1 MNALQQLDAY
11 LRAIEGRLRRVALW
25 RGMAAVALAAL
36 VATVVAVFA
45 ARYFAFSPASVMAA
59 RWLLYITVAL
69 AAAFLLAHPLLWVN
83 RVRAAERAERA
94 ASGFEQRLLTIAERA
109 PEEGASDPFLEL
121 LAADA
126 LDRVREN
133 PEPVRTGS
141 RLMIYVSAFAA
152 ASGALMWLV
161 LAGPGFLGYGAALL
175 WGGPQQA
182 PPGPYYAILV
192 APGDA
197 AVRRHGD
204 QWITAQLV
212 GFDAAEARLAVRYE
226 GTARWEEAAMRPRA
240 GGPGFEFLLAGIPQ
254 TLDYFV
260 SAGRIRSRT
269 HRLRVVDL
277 PRIQRLRVTYRYPA
291 WTGMAPAIEEPGG
304 DLRAVEGTEAEIAI
318 ETDRPLESG
327 FIELGEGRTLPL
339 EGAGGN
345 WRRARITMRSDGRY
359 YIAAR
364 DRDQT
369 VRLSEDYLILVEQDE
384 PPAVRI
390 RRPGRDL
397 GVSPIEEVTVVAEA
411 ADEFGLKE
419 LALHYRVNGGPER
432 RIALLE
438 RGGARQAEG
447 AATLFL
453 EDLGLVPGDVVSI
466 YATARDARHS
476 AQSDIYFL
484 EAQPFERE
492 YSQAQAMPGAGG
504 EGGEEDQNRISER
517 QKEIIAATWN
527 QIRARSQDRDT
538 AKFLADVQARL
549 RDQARSLARRMQS
562 RELSRANEEFQ
573 SFSANM
579 EKAATAMEAASREL
593 AAGKWQEALGPEQQ
607 ALQHLLRAEATFRQI
622 QVAFGNR
629 GAGRGGGRSG
639 AGRELESL
647 FELELDTEKNQ
658 YETGASAGARGMRQ
672 RELEEAM
679 RKLEELARR
688 QQELA
693 ARQGARQSVEQRW
706 QQEMLRREALQL
718 QREMER
724 LTRGST
730 PAAGPQMQ
738 GRGEAAPRQGR
749 VGEGQRGFA
758 DPRIEQ
764 ALERLAQAARE
775 MGRPGGQQ
783 EAAERLR
790 QARDVLGGIERQQT
804 GERVAGLARRAEQ
817 LAAGQRDFAER
828 LRQRFGSRDAR
839 GTWEEA
845 ARMAD
850 EKQRMATE
858 LEALQR
864 DLEESVRAAA
874 GSQRAAAA
882 RLREAL
888 GDLQRMELAT
898 RMRYNAELIRRGWG
912 AAAVMREAPVTA
924 GLEQLREQL
933 REAQAAMERSAPS
946 GEDLQRAL
954 EALAHA
960 RQRLARRG
968 RDSEGARAESA
979 TRGERA
985 VGQRSGEGAQAGA
998 GPQPGRPAGAR
1009 QGEGGPAP
1017 GSYAAMNFGDW
1028 QPAAPDP
1035 AAQPDPAQLARAWQQ
1050 ALRDLAELRAR
1061 LRELP
1066 EEARALDEL
1075 LREYSRYDPR
1085 RAPGNPALL
1094 ERIHVRFLADLD
1106 RLELEWKRKLGE
1118 AVTGA
1123 RSVAERPVPPK
1134 YAEAVAE
1141 YFRRLGSRR

>member
-1 MNALQQLDAY
+1 MNALDEINAY
-11 LRAIEGRLRRVALW
+11 LRGIEGRLRRLVLW
-25 RGMAAVALAAL
+25 RGVAAVTLAAL
-36 VATVVAVFA
+36 GATLVAILAT
-45 ARYFAFSPASVMAA
+45 RYFAFSPTSVMAA
-59 RWLLYITVAL
+59 RWSLYLALAL
-69 AAAFLLAHPLLWVN
+69 AAAFLLVQPFV
-83 RVRAAERAERA
+83 RVSRRRAADCAEQA
-94 ASGFEQRLLTIAERA
+94 VPGFEQRLLTLAERA
-109 PEEGASDPFLEL
+109 REEQSSEPFFEL

-126 LDRVREN
+126 LDRARGN
-133 PEPVRTGS
+133 PDPVRTGS
-141 RLMIYVSAFAA
+141 QLAACASASAA
-152 ASGALMWLV
+152 ALGGLLWLV
-161 LAGPGFLGYGAALL
+161 LAGPGFLGYGARLL

-182 PPGPYYAILV
+182 VTGPYYTIHV
-192 APGDA
+192 TPGDTT
-197 AVRRHGD
+197 VRRHAD
-204 QWITAQLV
+204 QWITAQPA
-212 GFDAAEARLAVRYE
+212 GFEAAEIRLAVRYE
-226 GTARWEEAAMRPRA
+226 GSTRWEEAPMRPRA
-240 GGPGFEFLLAGIPQ
+240 GGPGFEFLLAGIPES
-254 TLDYFV
+254 LDYFV

-269 HRLRVVDL
+269 YKLRVVDL

-291 WTGMAPAIEEPGG
+291 WTGLPPAVEEPGG

-318 ETDRPLESG
+318 ETDRPLQNG
-327 FIELGEGRTLPL
+327 YLDLGEGRSLPL
-339 EGAGGN
+339 EAGDGN
-345 WRRARITMRSDGRY
+345 WRRARIEMRADGRY

-364 DRDQT
+364 DRGEA
-369 VRLSEDYLILVEQDE
+369 VRLSEDYLILVERDA

-390 RRPGRDL
+390 RRPARDL
-397 GVSPIEEVTVVAEA
+397 GVSPIEEVTVEVEA
-411 ADEFGLKE
+411 ADEFGLRE

-432 RIALLE
+432 SIALLQ
-438 RGGARQAEG
+438 RAGTRQAE
-447 AATLFL
+447 AVATLYL
-453 EDLGLVPGDVVSI
+453 EDFGLVPGDVVSI
-466 YATARDARHS
+466 YARARDARQAS
-476 AQSDIYFL
+476 QSDIYFL

-492 YSQAQAMPGAGG
+492 YSQAQAMAGAGG

-562 RELSRANEEFQ
+562 RELSRANEEFA

-579 EKAATAMEAASREL
+579 EKAAEFMEAASREL
-593 AAGKWQEALGPEQQ
+593 AAGRWQEALGPEQQ

-658 YETGASAGARGMRQ
+658 YETGSAAGARSTWQ
-672 RELEEAM
+672 REFEEVM
-679 RKLEELARR
+679 HKLEELARR
-688 QQELA
+688 QQELL
-693 ARQGARQSVEQRW
+693 ARQGPRQSAEQRW

-724 LTRGST
+724 LARGAT
-730 PAAGPQMQ
+730 AASGSEMGAGARQRRGGDA
-738 GRGEAAPRQGR
+738 GRG
-749 VGEGQRGFA
+749 VV

-775 MGRPGGQQ
+775 MSRPGGQQ

-790 QARDVLGGIERQQT
+790 QARELLGGLERQQA
-804 GERVAGLARRAEQ
+804 GERIADLAHRGER
-817 LAAGQRDFAER
+817 LAAEQRDFAER

-850 EKQRMATE
+850 EKQRMASD

-864 DLEESVRAAA
+864 DLEESVRAMA
-874 GSQRAAAA
+874 GSQRAAAS

-912 AAAVMREAPVTA
+912 AAAIMREAPVTA
-924 GLEQLREQL
+924 GLEQVRDQL
-933 REAQAAMERSAPS
+933 REARAALDRSAPA
-946 GEDLQRAL
+946 GDELRQAL
-954 EALAHA
+954 ESLSLA

-968 RDSEGARAESA
+968 RDSQTAQGGA
-979 TRGERA
+979 TRGEP
-985 VGQRSGEGAQAGA
+985 GGPRSASGGDAASQAGRVAA
-998 GPQPGRPAGAR
+998 GR
-1009 QGEGGPAP
+1009 QGAGGPAP

-1028 QPAAPDP
+1028 QPPAPGAGPQTDP
-1035 AAQPDPAQLARAWQQ
+1035 AELARAWQQ
-1050 ALRDLAELRAR
+1050 ALRDLSELRTR
-1061 LRELP
+1061 LRESP
-1066 EEARALDEL
+1066 EEARALDEI
-1075 LREYSRYDPR
+1075 LREYARYDPR
-1085 RAPGNPALL
+1085 RVPGNPALL
-1094 ERIHVRFLADLD
+1094 ERIHVQFLADLD

-1118 AVTGA
+1118 AATGA
-1123 RSVAERPVPPK
+1123 RNVSDRPVPAK

-1141 YFRRLGSRR
+1141 YFRRLSGRR